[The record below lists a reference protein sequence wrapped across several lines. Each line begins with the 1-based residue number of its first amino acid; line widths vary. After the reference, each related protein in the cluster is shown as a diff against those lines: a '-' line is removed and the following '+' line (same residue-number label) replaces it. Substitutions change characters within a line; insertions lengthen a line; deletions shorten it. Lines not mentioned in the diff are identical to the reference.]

1 MNSKYCIGYL
11 DKAIRSLILIMPKM
25 SGYGQTFKVKEGDKN
40 KNEKLMSFRIDNGKL
55 LEKYKPDWTK
65 IEDLN
70 DIELNALPI
79 YNDRYII
86 TKIRI
91 YGNKIYILIFVA

>member
-1 MNSKYCIGYL
+1 
-11 DKAIRSLILIMPKM
+11 MPKM
-25 SGYGQTFKVKEGDKN
+25 SGYGLTFKVKEGDKN

-55 LEKYKPDWTK
+55 LEKYKSDWTK